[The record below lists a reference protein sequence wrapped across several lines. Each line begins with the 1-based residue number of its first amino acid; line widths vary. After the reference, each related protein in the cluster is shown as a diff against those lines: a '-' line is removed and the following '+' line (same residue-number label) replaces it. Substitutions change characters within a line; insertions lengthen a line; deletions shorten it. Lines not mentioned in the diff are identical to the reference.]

1 MGASYALHGP
11 FTFRAKLSYG
21 PFALYGKVYGFIN
34 IIDKYA
40 TKYAMKQEKGSK
52 AFDKMMAE
60 CIEC

>member
-1 MGASYALHGP
+1 LAL
-11 FTFRAKLSYG
+11 
-21 PFALYGKVYGFIN
+21 
-34 IIDKYA
+34 KYA